1 VFTGPK
7 LSRLVPA
14 IKTIIMENEVKPMTT
29 KELTSAVSLLLER
42 EETRIAQEGRKQR
55 RRVRRRRAETHDSI
69 SQLTHSIETIKWC
82 IVGIATVMAVSLVI
96 LIAVVWQLGNE
107 VEKIRGEAETMVQQI
122 ESEAEKIRDR
132 IQNPLRTIGGAL
144 GGQLD
149 QRLGGALGLENE

>member
-1 VFTGPK
+1 
-7 LSRLVPA
+7 
-14 IKTIIMENEVKPMTT
+14 MENEVKPMTT

-42 EETRIAQEGRKQR
+42 EETRIAQERRKQR
-55 RRVRRRRAETHDSI
+55 RRVRRRREETHDSI

-82 IVGIATVMAVSLVI
+82 IVGIATVMAISLVI
-96 LIAVVWQLGNE
+96 LIAVVWQLGNEAQRIKGE

-122 ESEAEKIRDR
+122 EQEADQIRDK
-132 IQNPLRTIGGAL
+132 IQHPLRTIGGAL